1 MSNDLK
7 GWKQMASKVKRL
19 GDLLV
24 DAQLITMEQLQDA
37 LKLQKSSNKK
47 LGEVLIEQGFV
58 NENQIIE
65 ALEFQL
71 GIPHVSLDKYF
82 IEPDIPKLISER
94 LARRHCLIPIKIE
107 WGKLVVAM
115 SDPLNIFAM
124 DDIKLATGYTVEPVI
139 ATQKDVLAAI
149 DQYYQKLTAEK
160 ALEEFKENY
169 EDEIIEEIDEELLAQ
184 VNNAP
189 VVKLVN
195 SIISQAVKMRASD
208 IHIEPYEKNVRVRY
222 RIDGELQE
230 NISPARSSHS
240 AIVTRIKIMGKMNIA
255 ERRIPQDGRVEMN
268 VDGRDIDMR
277 ISILPTVYGEKIVIR
292 LLDRSNKAL
301 SKEQLGFTPDNLKVF
316 DDILKNP
323 YGILLVTGPT
333 GSGKS
338 TTLYAALK
346 ELNDVHKN
354 IITVEDPVE
363 YRLEGVNQSQV
374 NNKAGMTF
382 ASGLRSILRQDPD
395 IIMIGEIRDG
405 ETAQIA
411 IRAAITGHLV
421 LSTLHTNDTAS
432 TVARLVDMGIEPYLI
447 SSSVVGIVAQRLVKK
462 ICDNCK
468 VSYRPDN
475 GEIQLLQIRPDV
487 LLHKG
492 QGCNVCNHTGYK
504 GRTAIHE
511 VMPMTKAVKQL
522 IDSRQNTESLRAA
535 AVEQGMKTLRQSCR
549 QLVLQG
555 VTTSDELLRMTYN
568 LD

>member
-1 MSNDLK
+1 
-7 GWKQMASKVKRL
+7 MASKVKRL

>member
-1 MSNDLK
+1 
-7 GWKQMASKVKRL
+7 MASKAKRL

-24 DAQLITMEQLQDA
+24 DAQLISIEQLQNA
-37 LKLQKSSNKK
+37 LTLQKGSNKK
-47 LGEVLIEQGFV
+47 LGEVLIEQKIV
-58 NENQIIE
+58 DENQIIE
-65 ALEFQL
+65 VLEFQL
-71 GIPHVSLDKYF
+71 GIPHVVLDKYF
-82 IEPDIPKLISER
+82 IEPEIAKLISER
-94 LARRHCLIPIKIE
+94 LARRHCLIPIRLE
-107 WGKLVVAM
+107 RGKLVVAM

-124 DDIKLATGYTVEPVI
+124 DDIKLATGYEVEPVI
-139 ATQKDVLAAI
+139 AAHKDVLAAI
-149 DQYYQKLTAEK
+149 DQHYQKLTSEK

-169 EDEIIEEIDEELLAQ
+169 EDEIVDEIDEELLAQ

-208 IHIEPYEKNVRVRY
+208 IHIEPYEKQVRVRY

-230 NISPARSSHS
+230 NISPAKSSHS

-301 SKEQLGFTPDNLKVF
+301 SKEQLGFTPENLKVF
-316 DDILKNP
+316 DEILKNP

-333 GSGKS
+333 GSGKT

-346 ELNDVHKN
+346 ELNEINKN

-395 IIMIGEIRDG
+395 IIMIGEIRDA

-432 TVARLVDMGIEPYLI
+432 TVARLVDMGLEPYLI

-468 VSYRPDN
+468 VTYRPN
-475 GEIQLLQIRPDV
+475 PAEAQLLQTSPNV

-492 QGCNVCNHTGYK
+492 GGCNVCNHTGFK

-511 VMPMTKAVKQL
+511 VMPMTKSIKLL
-522 IDSRQNTESLRAA
+522 IDSKQNTESLRNT
-535 AVEQGMKTLRQSCR
+535 AVEQGMKSLRQSCR
-549 QLVLQG
+549 QLVLEG
-555 VTTSDELLRMTYN
+555 VTTIDELLRMTYN